1 MSAATPNTAVSV
13 RARLLNVAK
22 AQGVDFNQ
30 VLVRFALE
38 RILYRLTQSP
48 HADRF
53 VLKGALL
60 FTLWYDM
67 PHRATRDA
75 DLLGFGSSD
84 LTSVAQVFRD
94 IAAVPVD
101 DGIVFDPAS
110 VTVEEIRKEAGYGG
124 VRVVIAG
131 DLARARCKTQ
141 IDVGFGDAVTPAPV
155 DSVYPVLLE
164 DMPAPRLRAYPT
176 YTVIAEKLHAIA
188 LLGMT
193 NSRLKDYFDLSVLL
207 EKETLDTDLLAQAI
221 KATFERRGMAVP
233 DALRGGM
240 PVGLTDEFA
249 QDASRQALWLAFLK
263 KNELPPEPL
272 PAIVGRLSEALAP
285 ALNAVLRGATFI
297 ADHSSNSSTRMT
309 DTGR

>member
-1 MSAATPNTAVSV
+1 MNPANPNVAASV
-13 RARLLNVAK
+13 RARLLNIAK

-38 RILYRLTQSP
+38 RILYRLTQSQ

-53 VLKGALL
+53 LLKGALL

-75 DLLGFGSSD
+75 DLLGFGASD
-84 LTSVAQVFRD
+84 LTSVAETFRD
-94 IAAVPVD
+94 IAAVAVD
-101 DGIVFDPAS
+101 DGIAFDPAS

-124 VRVVIAG
+124 VRVIIAG
-131 DLARARCKTQ
+131 ELAKARCKTQ

-155 DSVYPVLLE
+155 ESIYPVLLE
-164 DMPAPRLRAYPT
+164 DLPAPKLRAYPT

-207 EKETLDTDLLAQAI
+207 ERETFDIDLLAQAI
-221 KATFERRGMAVP
+221 KATFERRGLSVP
-233 DALRGGM
+233 DAV
-240 PVGLTDEFA
+240 PIGLTDEFA
-249 QDASRQALWLAFLK
+249 HDSSRQSLWLAFLK
-263 KNELPPEPL
+263 KNELLPEPL
-272 PAIVGRLSEALAP
+272 PAIVDRLRSALAP
-285 ALNAVLRGATFI
+285 ALNPKAP
-297 ADHSSNSSTRMT
+297 NSRTME
-309 DTGR
+309 

>member
-1 MSAATPNTAVSV
+1 MSPANPNVAASV

-53 VLKGALL
+53 LLKGALL

-75 DLLGFGSSD
+75 DLLGFGASD
-84 LTSVAQVFRD
+84 LASIAETFRD
-94 IAAVPVD
+94 IAAVAVD
-101 DGIVFDPAS
+101 DGIAFDPAS

-124 VRVVIAG
+124 VRVIIAG
-131 DLARARCKTQ
+131 ELTKARCKTQ

-155 DSVYPVLLE
+155 DSVYPVLL
-164 DMPAPRLRAYPT
+164 DDLPAPKLRAYPT

-207 EKETLDTDLLAQAI
+207 ERENLDTDLLAQAI
-221 KATFERRGMAVP
+221 KATFERRGMSVP
-233 DALRGGM
+233 DVV
-240 PVGLTDEFA
+240 PIGLTDEFA
-249 QDASRQALWLAFLK
+249 HDSSRQSLWLAFLK
-263 KNELPPEPL
+263 KNELPPETL
-272 PAIVGRLSEALAP
+272 HVIVDRLRSLLAP
-285 ALNAVLRGATFI
+285 ALNRAALRT
-297 ADHSSNSSTRMT
+297 SP
-309 DTGR
+309 

>member
-1 MSAATPNTAVSV
+1 MSPAVPNVAASV

-22 AQGVDFNQ
+22 TQGVDFNQ

-38 RILYRLTQSP
+38 RILYRMTQSQ

-53 VLKGALL
+53 LLKGALL

-75 DLLGFGSSD
+75 DLLGFGASD
-84 LTSVAQVFRD
+84 PDSVAQVFRD
-94 IAAVPVD
+94 IAAVAVD

-110 VTVEEIRKEAGYGG
+110 VMVEDIRKEAGYGG
-124 VRVVIAG
+124 VRVIIAG

-155 DSVYPVLLE
+155 ESVYPVLLA
-164 DMPAPRLRAYPT
+164 DLPAPRLKAYPT

-207 EKETLDTDLLAQAI
+207 ERELLDTDLLAQAV

-233 DALRGGM
+233 GAL

-249 QDASRQALWLAFLK
+249 QDASRQALWLAFLN
-263 KNELPPEPL
+263 KNELIPEPL
-272 PAIVGRLSEALAP
+272 PAVVGRLRAGLTS
-285 ALNAVLRGATFI
+285 VLTTA
-297 ADHSSNSSTRMT
+297 S
-309 DTGR
+309 

>member
-1 MSAATPNTAVSV
+1 MTPNLAASV

-22 AQGVDFNQ
+22 AQESDFNQ

-38 RILYRLTQSP
+38 RILYRLTQSKY
-48 HADRF
+48 ADRF
-53 VLKGALL
+53 LLKGALL

-75 DLLGFGSSD
+75 DLLGFGASD
-84 LTSVAQVFRD
+84 LESVAQVFRE
-94 IAAVPVD
+94 IAAVAVD

-131 DLARARCKTQ
+131 ELAKARCKTQ
-141 IDVGFGDAVTPAPV
+141 IDVGFGDAVTPGPV
-155 DSVYPVLLE
+155 DSVYPVLLG
-164 DMPAPRLRAYPT
+164 DLPAPRLRAYPT

-193 NSRLKDYFDLSVLL
+193 NSRVKDYFDLSVLL
-207 EKETLDTDLLAQAI
+207 EREILDADLLAQAI
-221 KATFERRGMAVP
+221 KATFERRGMTVP
-233 DALRGGM
+233 AEL

-249 QDASRQALWLAFLK
+249 HDASRQVLWQSFVK
-263 KNELPPEPL
+263 KNELDPEPL
-272 PAIVGRLSEALAP
+272 AAIVGRLRLALEP
-285 ALNAVLRGATFI
+285 ALNRAAR
-297 ADHSSNSSTRMT
+297 
-309 DTGR
+309 

>member
-1 MSAATPNTAVSV
+1 MSTAGPNVAASV

-38 RILYRLTQSP
+38 RILYRMTQST

-53 VLKGALL
+53 LLKGALL

-75 DLLGFGSSD
+75 DLLGFGASD
-84 LTSVAQVFRD
+84 LESVAQAFRG
-94 IAAVPVD
+94 IAAVSVD

-110 VTVEEIRKEAGYGG
+110 VAVEEIRKEAGYGG
-124 VRVVIAG
+124 VRVIVAG

-155 DSVYPVLLE
+155 DSVYPVLL
-164 DMPAPRLRAYPT
+164 DDLPAPRLRVYPK

-207 EKETLDTDLLAQAI
+207 ERETLDPELLAQAI
-221 KATFERRGMAVP
+221 KATFERRGMPVP
-233 DALRGGM
+233 AAL
-240 PVGLTDEFA
+240 PVGLTGEFA
-249 QDASRQALWLAFLK
+249 NDASRQALWLAFLR
-263 KNELPPEPL
+263 KNDLAPEPL
-272 PAIVGRLSEALAP
+272 PAIVGKLSVSLMSVLQSFAP
-285 ALNAVLRGATFI
+285 
-297 ADHSSNSSTRMT
+297 
-309 DTGR
+309 

>member
-1 MSAATPNTAVSV
+1 MSNTAASV
-13 RARLLNVAK
+13 RARLRGVAK
-22 AQGVDFNQ
+22 AQASDFNQ

-53 VLKGALL
+53 LLKGALL

-75 DLLGFGSSD
+75 DLLGFGASD
-84 LTSVAQVFRD
+84 LESVAQVFRE
-94 IAAVPVD
+94 IAAVAVD

-131 DLARARCKTQ
+131 ELAKARCKTQ
-141 IDVGFGDAVTPAPV
+141 IDVGFGDAVTPGPV
-155 DSVYPVLLE
+155 DSVYPVLL
-164 DMPAPRLRAYPT
+164 DDLPAPRLRAYPT

-193 NSRLKDYFDLSVLL
+193 NSRVKDYFDLSVLL
-207 EKETLDTDLLAQAI
+207 EREILDADLLAQAI
-221 KATFERRGMAVP
+221 KATFERRGMTVP
-233 DALRGGM
+233 AEL

-249 QDASRQALWLAFLK
+249 HDASRQTLWQSFVK
-263 KNELPPEPL
+263 KNELDPEPL
-272 PAIVGRLSEALAP
+272 AAIVGRLRLALEP
-285 ALNAVLRGATFI
+285 ALNRAAR
-297 ADHSSNSSTRMT
+297 
-309 DTGR
+309 